1 MKALYFD
8 GKSAIFR
15 NDMPVPVPGE
25 NESLI
30 RIVRANI
37 CSTDR
42 EILRGYRPDFRGI
55 MGHEFVGEVVKSAG
69 RPELVG
75 KLVVGELNKGCGK
88 CIYCRTG
95 REKHCLSRQVIGMSR
110 DGCFAEYMTLADH
123 LIHKIPDGLSPE
135 KAVYTEPLA
144 AAVEICKQVHI
155 DPSLNAAVIGDGR
168 LGFMIAQVL
177 AQTGIDL
184 TVIGRHPE
192 KLEVFSSFAKV
203 ICEEAFWDQESSAS
217 QAAHVTQTAQTAPMA
232 QTEFMGKTAQTDQV
246 DRPVSSHLAKNM
258 RNPRRFRPLTADEC
272 YEYVVDAS
280 GAESG
285 IHLAMHIVR
294 KMGTIILKST
304 YAGKAEI
311 DLSAIPVG
319 EITIVGSRCG
329 PFEPAL
335 KLLSEDKVL
344 FPPVE
349 TYSLEDFEKAFASHA
364 FKAGFRF

>member
-95 REKHCLSRQVIGMSR
+95 REKHCLSRKTPGMSK
-110 DGCFAEYMTLADH
+110 DGCFAEYMALGTH
-123 LIHKIPDGLSPE
+123 LLHVVPDGLAPE
-135 KAVYTEPLA
+135 QAVFTEPLA
-144 AAVEICKQVHI
+144 AAVEITKQVHI
-155 DPSLNAAVIGDGR
+155 DPALNAAVIGDGR
-168 LGFMIAQVL
+168 LAYMIAQVL
-177 AQTGIDL
+177 TLTGISL
-184 TVIGRHPE
+184 TVIGKHPDKLKLFEPFAETKLLSDYFE
-192 KLEVFSSFAKV
+192 K
-203 ICEEAFWDQESSAS
+203 DQ
-217 QAAHVTQTAQTAPMA
+217 
-232 QTEFMGKTAQTDQV
+232 
-246 DRPVSSHLAKNM
+246 
-258 RNPRRFRPLTADEC
+258 FRPLTAEEC
-272 YEYVVDAS
+272 FEYVVDAA
-280 GAESG
+280 GHESG
-285 IHLAMHIVR
+285 IHLALHIVR
-294 KMGTIILKST
+294 KMGTVILKST
-304 YAGKAEI
+304 YAGTTNI
-311 DLSAIPVG
+311 DMSQIPVG
-319 EITIVGSRCG
+319 EITVVGSRCG

-335 KLLSEDKVL
+335 KLLKERKVK
-344 FPPVE
+344 FPAVE
-349 TYSLEDFEKAFASHA
+349 LYNLKDHKKAFSSGA
-364 FKAGFRF
+364 FKAGFCLK